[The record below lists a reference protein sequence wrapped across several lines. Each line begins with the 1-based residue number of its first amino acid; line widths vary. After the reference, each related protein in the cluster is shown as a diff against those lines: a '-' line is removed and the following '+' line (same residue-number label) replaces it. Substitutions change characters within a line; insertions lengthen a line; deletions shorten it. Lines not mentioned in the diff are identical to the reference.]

1 MLTAILF
8 ILMLLIL
15 VIPHELGHF
24 IMAKINHVQVNEF
37 SVGMGPLIYQ
47 KQKGETMY
55 SIRLLPLGGYCA
67 MEGEDEESNNPRAFS
82 NKSAVQKISV
92 LLAGVMMNVLI
103 ALIIISCVMFK
114 SGVPTNVL
122 ASVDVD
128 SPAMQAGLLAGDEI
142 VSIEGQETG
151 NWTDTIVRLS
161 HYDGKDTIEVTVK
174 RDGAIKNFNITPTY
188 DTEREQYVIGIVS
201 AVSKNPLK
209 VIPYSITYTKNL
221 NTAIIK
227 SFVMLF
233 TGKLSKDDVSG
244 PVGMVKIVN
253 STKSYGIETYLMLI
267 AIVSLNLA
275 IFNIIPFPALDGGR
289 VLFVLIR
296 AITGNAISDELEGTF
311 HVVGFLLL
319 IGLFI
324 FITINDVINLF

>member
-244 PVGMVKIVN
+244 PVGMVKLVN
-253 STKSYGIETYLMLI
+253 ETKSYGIET
-267 AIVSLNLA
+267 
-275 IFNIIPFPALDGGR
+275 
-289 VLFVLIR
+289 
-296 AITGNAISDELEGTF
+296 
-311 HVVGFLLL
+311 
-319 IGLFI
+319 
-324 FITINDVINLF
+324 

>member
-244 PVGMVKIVN
+244 PVGMVKLVN
-253 STKSYGIETYLMLI
+253 ETKSYGIETYLMLL

>member
-188 DTEREQYVIGIVS
+188 DNEREQYVIGIVS

-244 PVGMVKIVN
+244 PVGMVKLVN
-253 STKSYGIETYLMLI
+253 ETKSYGIETYLMLL

-289 VLFVLIR
+289 VLFVLLR

>member
-122 ASVDVD
+122 ASGDVD

-142 VSIEGQETG
+142 VSIEGQETR

-201 AVSKNPLK
+201 AVSENPLK